1 MCLSLGQDV
10 SSKDL
15 TVYRLVDKEHDP
27 VGAGKALT
35 RISDCSNQ
43 KYGPAMYF
51 AFTREDALNFAKAQ
65 QAKGEYGHKYTHL
78 LTCRIERASLEEFVD
93 LRATPNVMMSGRSRN
108 LSTSKRAQ
116 AYCKAHGKKGVIWQS
131 QASVI
136 SPQWTELCLYPE
148 HVGNDVVIVAAE
160 DLAC

>member
-1 MCLSLGQDV
+1 MCPSLGADA
-10 SSKDL
+10 SSKGL

-27 VGAGKALT
+27 VGVGKRLT

-65 QAKGEYGHKYTHL
+65 RAKGEHGHKYTHL
-78 LTCRIERASLEEFVD
+78 LTCRIEHASSEEFVD
-93 LRATPNVMMSGRSRN
+93 LRATPNVMMSGRFRN
-108 LSTSKRAQ
+108 LPTSKKAP
-116 AYCKAHGKKGVIWQS
+116 AYCKEHGKKGVIWQS
-131 QASVI
+131 QAGLI
-136 SPQWTELCLYPE
+136 SPEWTELCLYQE
-148 HVGNDVVIVAAE
+148 HVGKDVVIVAAE